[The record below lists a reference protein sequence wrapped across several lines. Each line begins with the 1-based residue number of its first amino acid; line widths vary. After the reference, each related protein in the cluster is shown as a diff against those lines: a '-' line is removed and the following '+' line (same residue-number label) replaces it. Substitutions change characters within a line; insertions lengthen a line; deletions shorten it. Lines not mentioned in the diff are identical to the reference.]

1 LIAAGIEDL
10 REKREQIMKQI
21 QDEEMEK
28 QRVQQELAA
37 LTQRLSR
44 VNESLARKVGA
55 ASMLVAQSAVAPQL
69 NCGSIHERHGYNQSV
84 AAAVFVDY
92 ALCAFC
98 AQQASEAL
106 GHQAVRSPPCHG
118 SGSGAAVRHKT
129 VSAHLNVI
137 KCSK

>member
-1 LIAAGIEDL
+1 LWLAAGIEDL

-55 ASMLVAQSAVAPQL
+55 AS
-69 NCGSIHERHGYNQSV
+69 
-84 AAAVFVDY
+84 
-92 ALCAFC
+92 
-98 AQQASEAL
+98 
-106 GHQAVRSPPCHG
+106 
-118 SGSGAAVRHKT
+118 
-129 VSAHLNVI
+129 
-137 KCSK
+137 

>member
-1 LIAAGIEDL
+1 LWLAAGIEDL

-55 ASMLVAQSAVAPQL
+55 ASMQVAQLTVVAKLWL
-69 NCGSIHERHGYNQSV
+69 N
-84 AAAVFVDY
+84 
-92 ALCAFC
+92 
-98 AQQASEAL
+98 
-106 GHQAVRSPPCHG
+106 P
-118 SGSGAAVRHKT
+118 T
-129 VSAHLNVI
+129 
-137 KCSK
+137 